1 VTFDTAQNKFVA
13 APIELGPETDQV
25 FLILFGTGVRWRSAL
40 TRVIATINGVSAEV
54 LFAGQQGFVGLDQIN
69 LRIPRSLK
77 GVNRD
82 VDVLLTVDGVAANT
96 VKLNIK

>member
-1 VTFDTAQNKFVA
+1 V
-13 APIELGPETDQV
+13 PL
-25 FLILFGTGVRWRSAL
+25 LFGVRTSNWRSAL

-54 LFAGQQGFVGLDQIN
+54 LFAGAQGGFVGLDQIN

-82 VDVLLTVDGVAANT
+82 VDVVLTVDGVAANT
-96 VKLNIK
+96 VKINIK